1 MSFTALMLACCT
13 AASPGTNAPAP
24 GVDTVAMYSQIVA
37 AIRADRPAGAPERI
51 FLADARFAPPRYADG
66 PHPEALLR
74 ELVSRGVVEGIYEYE
89 RRSESYPC
97 TDCTRIVLGPVV
109 EYERALYVDPG
120 DLSREV
126 EPSRGIPVKHSVDVN
141 LARLCRPESE
151 RNGSCTAE
159 PAGAG
164 ACRGWEE
171 QSRRYYFT
179 REPDGALRVVG
190 CTVTRVI

>member
-1 MSFTALMLACCT
+1 MALACCLT
-13 AASPGTNAPAP
+13 ASSGTTAPAQ
-24 GVDTVAMYSQIVA
+24 GVDTVAVYAQIVG
-37 AIRADRPAGAPERI
+37 AIRAELRPGAHKIYLAEER
-51 FLADARFAPPRYADG
+51 FRPPRYAGG

-74 ELVSRGVVEGIYEYE
+74 ELVSRGVVEGVYEYE

-164 ACRGWEE
+164 ACRGREE
-171 QSRRYYFT
+171 HSRRYFFT
-179 REPDGALRVVG
+179 REPDGALRIVG
-190 CTVTRVI
+190 CAVTRVI